1 MTKNK
6 IVNYFA
12 DFETSYINE
21 NQLKLPKD
29 DRERYVFLACLKRE
43 NMNDN
48 INSKENTWIFADGK
62 DTLKNFMNTLITL
75 SKTHKKNKETMRV
88 YFHNL
93 KYDWSYI
100 LYYLNINEVTN
111 IPQLNSMYYE
121 TIEDENALY
130 GSNLFLTTRKNKRM
144 VKIKYI

>member
-1 MTKNK
+1 MVKNK

-29 DRERYVFLACLKRE
+29 DRERYVFLACLKLE

-48 INSKENTWIFADGK
+48 INTNEDTWLFADGK

-75 SKTHKKNKETMRV
+75 SKIHKKNKETMRV

-93 KYDWSYI
+93 KYDWTYI
-100 LYYLNINEVTN
+100 SYYLNINEITN
-111 IPQLNSMYYE
+111 IPQLN
-121 TIEDENALY
+121 TI
-130 GSNLFLTTRKNKRM
+130 
-144 VKIKYI
+144 